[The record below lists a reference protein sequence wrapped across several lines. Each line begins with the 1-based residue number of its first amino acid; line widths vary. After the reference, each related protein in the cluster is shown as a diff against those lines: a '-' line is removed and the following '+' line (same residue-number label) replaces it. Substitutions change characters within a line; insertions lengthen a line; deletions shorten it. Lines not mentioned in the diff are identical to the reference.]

1 MERNIDKMK
10 KKLLFAN
17 KHSFTKEMFESLNG
31 LDVEVIY
38 LDGSEQESYNMDF
51 SDIDAVVCFKF
62 FDFNDISKFKSL
74 KFIHTTSTGIDQ
86 MPLKYIDEN
95 GIILKNCP
103 GVHSAPISEYVIGA
117 VLSIY
122 KKFDKL
128 KKQQEK
134 HIWECD
140 WNLHEMINRRVCI
153 LGTGSIGSHCA
164 KRFRAFDTVVAGVD
178 PYPKNDGSFSEVYK
192 MDKMLDEI
200 AKADIVV
207 NCIPLFENTYH
218 LIDKKCFDVM
228 KDDAVFINV
237 TRGGVVDFET
247 LIETLESGKL
257 MGAAADVFEQ
267 EPLPED
273 SRFWDVE
280 RLIITPHNSFAGEG
294 NAERIF
300 GCIYNDLKEWL
311 ETEKLLH

>member
-1 MERNIDKMK
+1 MFSAKTFGNYLSNSTKACLKSLIRSSIFSIPVETLNIPGVMPIF
-10 KKLLFAN
+10 LLSSSGTVSYT
-17 KHSFTKEMFESLNG
+17 HLNG

-207 NCIPLFENTYH
+207 NCIPVSYTH
-218 LIDKKCFDVM
+218 LDGRKHIK
-228 KDDAVFINV
+228 
-237 TRGGVVDFET
+237 
-247 LIETLESGKL
+247 
-257 MGAAADVFEQ
+257 
-267 EPLPED
+267 
-273 SRFWDVE
+273 RF
-280 RLIITPHNSFAGEG
+280 RYK
-294 NAERIF
+294 RRR
-300 GCIYNDLKEWL
+300 KR
-311 ETEKLLH
+311 